1 MKRVKTI
8 VMIIWLASYPKSG
21 NTWVRSFIVS
31 LLSRED
37 KKVDLEELSKIRQYP
52 KRSDFKDLV
61 KENDFEDIE
70 KISKNWIKS
79 QEKINLDNK
88 FIKIFKTHHTLCN
101 IGDNFFTNYQNTL
114 GAIYIVR
121 DPRSVV
127 SSVGHHYSKNIDEAL
142 EFILNDEMNVGIR
155 KENSPLRDSHIIT
168 PIASWGT
175 HYNSWRLLKKN
186 FLILKYENL
195 VSNPNLE
202 FNKLSNYLEKN
213 LKIKIDKKDIDKAIK
228 KNSFNN
234 LKKIE
239 TERGFSESTIDD
251 KGKRINFFNLGP
263 NNNWKKLLNKNIIDK
278 IEKKFSKEMSELGY
292 L

>member
-1 MKRVKTI
+1 
-8 VMIIWLASYPKSG
+8 MIIWLASYPKSG
-21 NTWVRSFIVS
+21 NTWLRSFIVS
-31 LLSRED
+31 LLSKEN
-37 KKVDLEELSKIRQYP
+37 KEVNLERLSKIRQYP

-61 KENDFEDIE
+61 KENDFENIE

-79 QEKINLDNK
+79 QEKINLNNK
-88 FIKIFKTHHTLCN
+88 YIKIFKTHHVLCN
-101 IGDNFFTNYQNTL
+101 VNDNFFTNYQNTL

-127 SSVGHHYSKNIDEAL
+127 SSISHHFLRNIDEAL
-142 EFILNDEMNVGIR
+142 EFILNDKMNIGI
-155 KENSPLRDSHIIT
+155 KKKNSLLLDSHIIT

-175 HYNSWRLLKKN
+175 HYNSWKLLKKN

-195 VSNPNLE
+195 VSNPSLE
-202 FNKLSNYLEKN
+202 FNKLSSYLEKN
-213 LKIKIDKKDIDKAIK
+213 LKIEIDKKDIDEAII
-228 KNSFNN
+228 KNSFEN

-239 TERGFSESTIDD
+239 EKRGFSESSIDD

-278 IEKKFSKEMSELGY
+278 IEKRFSKEMGELGY

>member
-8 VMIIWLASYPKSG
+8 TMIIWLASYPKSG

-88 FIKIFKTHHTLCN
+88 FIKIFKTHHALCN

-175 HYNSWRLLKKN
+175 HYNSWKLLKKN

-195 VSNPNLE
+195 ISNPSLE

-228 KNSFNN
+228 KNSFEN

-239 TERGFSESTIDD
+239 RERGFSESTIDD
-251 KGKRINFFNLGP
+251 KGKKINFFNLGP
-263 NNNWKKLLNKNIIDK
+263 NNDWKKLLNKNIIDK

>member
-8 VMIIWLASYPKSG
+8 TMIIWLASYPKSG

-79 QEKINLDNK
+79 QEKINSDNK

-175 HYNSWRLLKKN
+175 HYNSWKLLKKN

-195 VSNPNLE
+195 ISNPSLE

-228 KNSFNN
+228 KNSFEN

-239 TERGFSESTIDD
+239 GERGFSESTIDD
-251 KGKRINFFNLGP
+251 KGKKINFFNLGP
-263 NNNWKKLLNKNIIDK
+263 NNDWKKLLNKNIIDK